1 MSEGRRWALI
11 LHGGAKTIPLG
22 QHAAHRRGCLS
33 ALNPGIEILAL
44 GGSALEAAEAVVRA
58 LEDDG
63 AFNAGYGS
71 VLNADGQIEC
81 DAAVMEGAGLMAGGV
96 AAVSRIRNP
105 ISTAVAMLP
114 DAAVLVVGEGAHRFA
129 EEKSQ
134 VMCRPEDLMAS
145 SSHEATG
152 CDTVGCVALDDQGLI
167 IAATSTGGLSGSRA
181 GRVGDA
187 PIPGCGLYA
196 DNAVGGVAFSGDGE
210 SIIRLALAGR
220 LMTTLE
226 TQSPDAAIAD
236 ALARLE
242 RVGGEAGAIVID
254 VAGRIGWGHSS
265 DHFAVAFA
273 ASDLAPQAH
282 LDRQHAPGGNL

>member
-1 MSEGRRWALI
+1 MSETRRWALI

-22 QHAAHRRGCLS
+22 QHAANRRGCLW
-33 ALNPGIEILAL
+33 ALDPGIEILAG
-44 GGSALEAAEAVVRA
+44 GGSALTAVEAVVRV
-58 LEDDG
+58 LEDDRT
-63 AFNAGYGS
+63 FNAGYGS
-71 VLNADGQIEC
+71 VLNAAGEVEC
-81 DAAVMEGAGLMAGGV
+81 DAAVMEGASLMAGGV

-105 ISTAVAMLP
+105 ISTAIAMLP
-114 DAAVLVVGEGAHRFA
+114 DPAVLIVGEGAHRFA
-129 EEKSQ
+129 EETGQ
-134 VMCRPEDLMAS
+134 TLCEPGDLVS
-145 SSHEATG
+145 PGSHKAAG

-167 IAATSTGGLSGSRA
+167 VAATSTGGLSRSRV

-226 TQSPDAAIAD
+226 TQAPDAAIAD

-254 VAGRIGWGHSS
+254 VAGRIGWNHTS

-282 LDRQHAPGGNL
+282 LERQHAPGGNL